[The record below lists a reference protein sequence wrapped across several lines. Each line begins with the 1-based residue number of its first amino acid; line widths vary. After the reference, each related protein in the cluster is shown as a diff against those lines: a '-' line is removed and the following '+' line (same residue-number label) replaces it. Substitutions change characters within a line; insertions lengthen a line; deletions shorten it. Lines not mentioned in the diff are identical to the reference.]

1 VLSDFIQQSACP
13 VAGFKA
19 LGMPPH
25 FAVTPPGEHHPSFA
39 IRAKIRYGRGCVSS
53 FLEYLPPN
61 LIWTPD
67 FTPEIKWSLSDFEA
81 TTIIFGDHACLVI
94 TQAPLIFSILVICSG
109 SYLCW
114 RRCGCSQSHPEKI
127 YKLFEFAAR
136 EHACDFVTRIG
147 IILNSV
153 STLVPPVSFGSILD
167 DGFVISDPNA
177 I

>member
-1 VLSDFIQQSACP
+1 MVLSDFIQQSACP

-25 FAVTPPGEHHPSFA
+25 FAVTPPDEHHPSLA
-39 IRAKIRYGRGCVSS
+39 IPAKYATGGAVFPLSWHICHQTLFGHQISHLKSNNRCQTSRQ
-53 FLEYLPPN
+53 LQ
-61 LIWTPD
+61 
-67 FTPEIKWSLSDFEA
+67 SL
-81 TTIIFGDHACLVI
+81 FGDHACLVI

-136 EHACDFVTRIG
+136 EHASCDFVTTIC
-147 IILNSV
+147 
-153 STLVPPVSFGSILD
+153 TLVSFSTQKVLLSHQYVSVTFSMTGS
-167 DGFVISDPNA
+167 
-177 I
+177 